1 MTRVLQEEKRAQRE
15 CLVKMEAET
24 GVMQLQAQKC
34 HGMPVPLEEAMM
46 TSSLASPEG
55 AWLCLH
61 LDFGL
66 LAYRTLRE

>member
-55 AWLCLH
+55 A
-61 LDFGL
+61 
-66 LAYRTLRE
+66 